1 MSNWQRAARLAAL
14 WMVTATVASAG
25 TVAVASPVS
34 ASPAPQATPSIAGGT
49 RAAAGEFPFMARL
62 SVGCGGT
69 LYTQQIVLTAA
80 HCVGRTGPTTSIT
93 ATLGVVD
100 LQSSSRIQVKST
112 YVYTN
117 PARTGDWAL
126 IKLARPVDLATLP
139 IATTNQYNNGT
150 FTITG
155 WGATGEGASQSRYL
169 LKAQVPFVS
178 DSTCRR
184 EYSNLN
190 SNEEIC
196 AGGLPQGGVDT
207 CGGDSGG
214 PMFRRDNN
222 NAWIQVGITSWGHG
236 CARPNVPGVYTEVST
251 FAAAIATGARE
262 LANR

>member
-196 AGGLPQGGVDT
+196 AGGLPRAASTPAAEIPAVRCSAGTTTTPGSRSGSPVGATAAPDPT
-207 CGGDSGG
+207 CPAST
-214 PMFRRDNN
+214 PR
-222 NAWIQVGITSWGHG
+222 S
-236 CARPNVPGVYTEVST
+236 ARSPRPSRP
-251 FAAAIATGARE
+251 APAS
-262 LANR
+262 